1 MVNNPLTFNQSNI
14 LWDITDY
21 SIMTYETTDALGDKL
36 NVYFSVICSRKAQFM
51 IVAVIAPVIIITFLG
66 VTFIFV
72 PTGVGER
79 SAFLSTLVLTE
90 VMFLVMLTSFVPLS
104 RNVPVI
110 AFLFLGYLGLLVI
123 MACIVVV
130 HDSRIITL
138 NKYLAKKKIVKTEI
152 SYI

>member
-1 MVNNPLTFNQSNI
+1 
-14 LWDITDY
+14 
-21 SIMTYETTDALGDKL
+21 
-36 NVYFSVICSRKAQFM
+36 M

-110 AFLFLGYLGLLVI
+110 AFLFLGYLGLLVV